1 MGLVGG
7 LVPALH
13 AGAGAAAEKAVHVP
27 FLVHAVWIIPTLP
40 LAAFVVLVLAGRKLG
55 EPLAGLF
62 TTAAMG
68 GSFVATVLTFIGLR
82 QMHGEERH
90 VVQKIFTWLPVGGF
104 HVDLAF
110 LADPLSV
117 AMCLF
122 VTGVA
127 TLIFLYAVGYMHG
140 DANFSKFFI
149 YLALFASSMLILVLG
164 SNMLVTFLGWEGVG
178 AASYF
183 LIGFW
188 FQDEANSSA
197 AKKAFITNRVGDFG
211 FMVAMFFAFRAF
223 GSLDYSVMFSHTGM
237 VAVSTLTV
245 ISVLTLVGAA
255 GKSAQ
260 VPLFLWLPD
269 AMAGPTPVS
278 ALMHAATMVTA
289 GVYLLVRMNPILAA
303 SSPWVLTLISWVG
316 AATALIAATIAISQ
330 RDIKK
335 VLAYSTVSQLGYMV
349 LAVGSG
355 AYVAAIFHMI
365 THAFF
370 KALLFL
376 GAGSVIHG
384 MNNEQ
389 DMDYMGGLRKF
400 FPITSATF
408 IIAWLAI
415 AGVPPFS
422 GMWSKGEILTAA
434 FHKSPAL
441 WAVGVIT
448 AVLTAYYM
456 TREVVLVFFGER
468 RWTEG
473 AHDAHIV
480 QSEGVEGAEAH
491 DHAHATHDADG
502 NELPQGPGAPHHV
515 EHGAPVHP
523 HESPIY
529 MTLPLMVLAAAATVG
544 GALNLPFINRT
555 KLLEHWLEPST
566 PGEIAVHM
574 RGVEQV
580 GLEALTVILALGAI
594 AAGVLVYTRR
604 SRAEQKELEPEI
616 LYEGWYY
623 DRTVTEFMG
632 GPGRRAFDW
641 ITNWFDRVIID
652 GAVNGVGWVTRTVGR
667 GARRTQT
674 GYVRNYALTVAIGVV
689 VLLGFVL
696 VRATF

>member
-1 MGLVGG
+1 VVVFGG
-7 LVPALH
+7 LVPAVH
-13 AGAGAAAEKAVHVP
+13 AGVASAAAEKAVHVP
-27 FLVHAVWIIPTLP
+27 FLVHAVWLIAALP
-40 LAAFVVLVLAGRKLG
+40 LAAFVLLVLVGRRLG
-55 EPLAGLF
+55 EPLAGLVA
-62 TTAAMG
+62 TAAMG
-68 GSFVATVLTFIGLR
+68 GSFVASVLTFIGLR

-104 HVDLAF
+104 KVDLAF
-110 LADPLSV
+110 LADPLSLT
-117 AMCLF
+117 MCLF

-140 DANFSKFFI
+140 DPNFSKFFI
-149 YLALFASSMLILVLG
+149 YLAFFSSSMLILILG

-223 GSLDYSVMFSHTGM
+223 GSLDYSVMFSHAGT
-237 VAVSTLTV
+237 VAVTTLTA
-245 ISVLTLVGAA
+245 ISVLTLLGAA

-303 SSPWVLTLISWVG
+303 SSPWVLTLIAWVG

-355 AYVAAIFHMI
+355 AYVAAIFHMV

-384 MNNEQ
+384 MDNEQ

-400 FPITSATF
+400 FPITSVTF
-408 IIAWLAI
+408 IIGWLAI
-415 AGVPPFS
+415 AGVPPFA

-441 WAVGVIT
+441 WAVGFAT
-448 AVLTAYYM
+448 AILTAYYM
-456 TREVVLVFFGER
+456 TREVVLVFLGER
-468 RWTEG
+468 RWTEAPHG
-473 AHDAHIV
+473 EHAHDNH
-480 QSEGVEGAEAH
+480 
-491 DHAHATHDADG
+491 HAHATHDAEG
-502 NELPQGPGAPHHV
+502 NLLPEGPGAPHHV
-515 EHGAPVHP
+515 ESGAPVHP

-529 MTLPLMVLAAAATVG
+529 MTLPLMVLAAAASVG
-544 GALNLPFINRT
+544 GLLNLPFANRT
-555 KLLEHWLEPST
+555 KLLEHWLEPSV
-566 PGEIAVHM
+566 PGEVHFSI
-574 RGVEQV
+574 RGVEQF
-580 GLEALTVILALGAI
+580 GLEAAAVIVGIIAI
-594 AAGVLVYTRR
+594 AAGFAVYLKR
-604 SRAEQKELEPEI
+604 SRAEQKKLEPEI
-616 LYEGWYY
+616 LYDGWYY
-623 DRTVTEFMG
+623 DRTVTNFMG
-632 GPGRRAFDW
+632 GPGRVAFDW

-652 GAVNGVGWVTRTVGR
+652 GAVNGFGWLARTVGT

-674 GYVRNYALTVAIGVV
+674 GYVRNYALTVTVGVV
-689 VLLGFVL
+689 ALVGFVL
-696 VRATF
+696 LRATF